1 MEYGN
6 MAIPSLKAMESFKY
20 TNLYFRTGL
29 NLPGHLDL
37 EGL

>member
-1 MEYGN
+1 

-29 NLPGHLDL
+29 DLPDLVDL